1 LKLRLVRQSGWLTD
15 FEYEEELKRA
25 IQHRNCELREAA
37 YNLGEEDEYDF
48 SEEEEE
54 GQAIFRQT

>member
-1 LKLRLVRQSGWLTD
+1 LKFVRQSGWLTD

-25 IQHRNCELREAA
+25 IQHWNGELHEVA

-48 SEEEEE
+48 SEEEDE
-54 GQAIFRQT
+54 GQAIFR